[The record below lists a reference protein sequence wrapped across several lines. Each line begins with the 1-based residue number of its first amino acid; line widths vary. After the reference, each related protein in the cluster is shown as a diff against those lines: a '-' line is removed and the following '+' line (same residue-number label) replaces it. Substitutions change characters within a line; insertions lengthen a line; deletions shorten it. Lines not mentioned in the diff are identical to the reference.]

1 MCLGDKCFTGLL
13 GCPQQISSGGTSGM
27 WGTAGPTGT
36 GAGKGRDLGA
46 HCAETFRVLARS
58 RRDSPAVDNL

>member
-1 MCLGDKCFTGLL
+1 
-13 GCPQQISSGGTSGM
+13 M

-58 RRDSPAVDNL
+58 RRDSPAVDNF